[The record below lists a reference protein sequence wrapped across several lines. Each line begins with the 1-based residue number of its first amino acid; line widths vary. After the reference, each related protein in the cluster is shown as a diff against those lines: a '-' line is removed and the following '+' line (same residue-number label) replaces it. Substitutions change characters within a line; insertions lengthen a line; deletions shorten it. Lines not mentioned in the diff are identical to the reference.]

1 MPTIKSVI
9 SLDSEQ
15 SEVYAKFKRHL
26 SSLGFTVY
34 PEEFDCIYS
43 AHPLVDIAA
52 RMGAYY
58 WAFEYKSQNDSI
70 SRGVE
75 QVGCYRKWFDYVV
88 LVSERMLDHR
98 KSVNYW
104 NLRRIG
110 AGIWVYDP
118 ENDTRIVKAQPI
130 ILSPTR
136 INRRLVERR
145 FNALKQA
152 RFDKS
157 KSSASGARFRFD
169 LLDFPS
175 S

>member
-1 MPTIKSVI
+1 MPTFKAVV

-15 SEVYAKFKRHL
+15 SQVYGKFKRHL
-26 SSLGFTVY
+26 SRLGFTVY

-43 AHPLVDIAA
+43 DHPLVDIAA
-52 RMGAYY
+52 RMGAFY
-58 WAFEYKSQNDSI
+58 WAFEYKSESDSI

-98 KSVNYW
+98 KSDNYW
-104 NLRRIG
+104 KLRRIG

-118 ENDTRIVKAQPI
+118 EKDTHMVKAQPI
-130 ILSPTR
+130 IRSPDR
-136 INRRLVERR
+136 VQRSLVVRR
-145 FNALKQA
+145 FSALKHG
-152 RFDKS
+152 RFDKGN
-157 KSSASGARFRFD
+157 SSSTDAQFQFD

-175 S
+175 G